1 MQSIFDENPR
11 RKKSDSSNYKYCQYC
26 GTTMPVT
33 VKYPYCDS
41 CREIILFQKVKDFI
55 RENDVNEFQVAAQ
68 FGLPL
73 PSVKGWIKEGR
84 IEYKETAAGAK
95 ALNNKLKCER
105 CGAPVTFGTVN
116 TPFSYVYSNS
126 STFSI
131 VTFNVSGTCSLKVIF
146 SVSVSSTLV
155 G

>member
-73 PSVKGWIKEGR
+73 RTVKGWIKEGR

-105 CGAPVTFGTVN
+105 CGAPVTFGTVCPKCLKAMN
-116 TPFSYVYSNS
+116 N
-126 STFSI
+126 
-131 VTFNVSGTCSLKVIF
+131 NVKGYGMQQTAQGDDRMFFLDENNKR
-146 SVSVSSTLV
+146 
-155 G
+155 GPQK

>member
-55 RENDVNEFQVAAQ
+55 RENDVNEFQVATQ

-73 PSVKGWIKEGR
+73 RTVKGWIKEGR

-105 CGAPVTFGTVN
+105 CGAPVTFGTVCPKCLKAMN
-116 TPFSYVYSNS
+116 N
-126 STFSI
+126 
-131 VTFNVSGTCSLKVIF
+131 NVKGYGMQQTAQGDDRMFFLDENNKR
-146 SVSVSSTLV
+146 
-155 G
+155 GPQK